1 MTRVAEKVPRRV
13 SPAAHAVG
21 SVRRSLGDGMRTVG
35 RLAGQLARRGWQVC
49 KPVTDVVGPVGW
61 LTLAA
66 SAVAFLISAVTGW
79 SEFTYL
85 ATTLLAALLVAVG
98 FIFGRATYAVQ
109 VALNPHRVVAG
120 ERALGQ
126 LTVANSGEK
135 GLLPVRIELPVGS
148 GVAEFMIPGLAPAAE
163 HEELF
168 AVPTHR
174 RAVIVAGPAVS
185 VRGDQL
191 GLLRRTV
198 RWTDPVELFVHP
210 VTTRLRSSAAGLV
223 RDLEG
228 EITRKI
234 TNNDISF
241 HALRAYVPGDALRNV
256 HWRTSA
262 RTGQLMVRQFEE
274 TRRSQLTIVHSA
286 ETTTYASEEE
296 FELGV
301 SVMASLA
308 LQVIR
313 DGTRVSVVTE
323 GRLLMTKTPVSLL
336 DDSCRIQPVS
346 GRDPTLRD
354 FTRDAT
360 RTLPAP
366 SVVMM
371 VAGSLLG
378 LAQFRAAQ
386 TLFGQDTKTLAFRIE
401 QGSPPRLANV
411 SGLTVLTV
419 GELAD
424 LPSLLRRVN
433 G

>member
-1 MTRVAEKVPRRV
+1 MTRVAEKVPRPV
-13 SPAAHAVG
+13 SPAEHAVV
-21 SVRRSLGDGMRTVG
+21 SLRRALGDSRRTVF
-35 RLAGQLARRGWQVC
+35 RLLGQLARRAWQAA

-66 SAVAFLISAVTGW
+66 SVAAFLISGLSGW
-79 SEFTYL
+79 AEFTYL
-85 ATTLLAALLVAVG
+85 ATTLLAALLVAVV
-98 FIFGRATYAVQ
+98 FIFGRATYAVD

-126 LTVANSGEK
+126 MTVANSGEK
-135 GLLPVRIELPVGS
+135 SLLPVRMELSVGT
-148 GVAEFMIPGLAPAAE
+148 GVAEFVIPGLAPAVR

-168 AVPTHR
+168 AVPTHH

-210 VTTRLRSSAAGLV
+210 VTTRLQSSAAGLV

-274 TRRSQLTIVHSA
+274 TRRSQLIIVHTS
-286 ETTTYASEEE
+286 ETAHYASDEE

-301 SVMASLA
+301 SATASLA

-323 GRLLMTKTPVSLL
+323 DRLLTTKTAVALL
-336 DDSCRIQPVS
+336 DDSCRIAPVT
-346 GRDPTLRD
+346 DLYPTLRD
-354 FTRDAT
+354 FARDAT
-360 RTLPAP
+360 RRLPAP
-366 SVVMM
+366 SVVMI
-371 VAGSLLG
+371 VAGSLLE
-378 LAQFRAAQ
+378 LREFRAVQ
-386 TLFGQDTKTLAFRIE
+386 TLFGPETKTLAFRME
-401 QGSPPRLANV
+401 LGSTPRLTSV
-411 SGLTVLTV
+411 SGLTVITLGQLT
-419 GELAD
+419 D
-424 LPSLLRRVN
+424 LPALLRRVN